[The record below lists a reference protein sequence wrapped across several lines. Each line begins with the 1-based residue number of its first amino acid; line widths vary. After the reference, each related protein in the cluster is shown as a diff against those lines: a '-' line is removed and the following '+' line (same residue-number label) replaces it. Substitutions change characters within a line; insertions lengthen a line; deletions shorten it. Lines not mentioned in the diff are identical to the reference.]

1 MVRQRKI
8 PVRALGSMVTTPSAR
23 ELAAWAKTRTGVGG
37 DLTTFHLMRSA
48 QAQDS
53 LDLPA
58 AGGWFYGGR
67 ATTATV
73 PDAPLEEVVD
83 DIRAVESFFRNPW
96 WSLPSPASL
105 RPDPDEEYLLG
116 YRGLLRTMRDN
127 RVAGHIILSERR
139 PEPIELEF
147 LTGRRVLWHI
157 LHPSEKSLATLLEVQ
172 RDIAIRPDMLEILD
186 DLMGS
191 YTIRKIIVIDPG
203 EGDLKRAA
211 ELVDADNILTG
222 GYAPADQ
229 ADYWKDLASRSILG
243 R

>member
-1 MVRQRKI
+1 MVRQRTI
-8 PVRALGSMVTTPSAR
+8 PVRSLGSMVTTPSAG
-23 ELAAWAKTRTGVGG
+23 ELTAWAKTRTGVGG

-48 QAQDS
+48 EAQDS

-67 ATTATV
+67 AAAATL
-73 PDAPLEEVVD
+73 PDAPADEVTD
-83 DIRAVESFFRNPW
+83 DIRAVESFFKNPW

-105 RPDPDEEYLLG
+105 WQDPDEEYLLG
-116 YRGLLRTMRDN
+116 YRRLLRTMRDN

-139 PEPIELEF
+139 PASIELEF

-157 LHPSEKSLATLLEVQ
+157 LRPSEKSLASLLEVQ
-172 RDIAIRPDMLEILD
+172 RDIAIRPEMLEVLE

-191 YTIRKIIVIDPG
+191 YTVRTIIVIDPG

-211 ELVDADNILTG
+211 ELVDPDNLLTG

-229 ADYWKDLASRSILG
+229 ADYWRDLMSRSILP